1 MYLQRLYIGMNDK
14 DKHKQVMSRD
24 EFIMIIKSCL
34 LGYGIEAFTI
44 IDSVGVYKTEQENTL
59 IIEVMKEDRN
69 DLISVGLI
77 KLLKDLLNQECIM
90 QTIQEIETSFI

>member
-1 MYLQRLYIGMNDK
+1 MYLQKLYIGMNDK
-14 DKHKQVMSRD
+14 DKHEQVMSKD

-44 IDSVGVYKTEQENTL
+44 IDCAGIYKTEQENTL
-59 IIEVMKEDRN
+59 IIEVMQEDRN

-90 QTIQEIETSFI
+90 QTVQEIAASFI